1 MHTFDELLK
10 KSKDVEKVQE
20 KPFKSNYNNIS
31 SDNANQNRNC
41 ADGIRKG
48 DSTTDA
54 NNNDLE
60 EYIESNMTDEVLHEC
75 K

>member
-31 SDNANQNRNC
+31 SDNANQNRNG
-41 ADGIRKG
+41 ADGSRKG